1 VVGVLM
7 ANALL
12 QQIKFLLAV
21 GVLMA
26 NALLQQI
33 KFLLVINRHLKDL
46 IVNLNSNTSIATYV
60 YTNSYDVVVEV
71 VQNYQQ
77 FGEHSFSFSLV
88 A

>member
-1 VVGVLM
+1 MGLLM

-12 QQIKFLLAV
+12 QKKTNPATTTT
-21 GVLMA
+21 
-26 NALLQQI
+26 
-33 KFLLVINRHLKDL
+33 
-46 IVNLNSNTSIATYV
+46 TSAA
-60 YTNSYDVVVEV
+60 VVEV